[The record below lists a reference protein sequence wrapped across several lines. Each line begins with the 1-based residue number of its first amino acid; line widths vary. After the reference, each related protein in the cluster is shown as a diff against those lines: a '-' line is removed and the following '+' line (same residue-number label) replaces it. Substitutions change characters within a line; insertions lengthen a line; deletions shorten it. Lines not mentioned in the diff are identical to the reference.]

1 MQLKFGNRVIKTCR
15 LLKEHIFLYILQ
27 FLVLLFVL
35 AMQCVQ
41 ESLTFIPVPFAS
53 EALNIDVRVVRGRQ
67 LLYTATN
74 LGRLHRDSDGP
85 AARRL
90 RRGREL
96 PRARRGAGRGGGEC
110 AAGRAGAAPGTGT
123 ERRLWRL
130 CGGPREAQNGWLKVG
145 KFLGAPL
152 VLNSLTIIIHSSYNS
167 DLVRF

>member
-67 LLYTATN
+67 LLYTATTWAGYIGI
-74 LGRLHRDSDGP
+74 LTAQRPGAY
-85 AARRL
+85 AAAVNF
-90 RRGREL
+90 RE
-96 PRARRGAGRGGGEC
+96 PGGER
-110 AAGRAGAAPGTGT
+110 AAVAENALPVGLALRLALERNEGYGDFVEAHGKHKTAG
-123 ERRLWRL
+123 
-130 CGGPREAQNGWLKVG
+130 
-145 KFLGAPL
+145 
-152 VLNSLTIIIHSSYNS
+152 
-167 DLVRF
+167 